1 LELTREQV
9 HEQAIPPRSI
19 RRTPVL
25 AHEAGRTE
33 ANLLIGSD
41 RRSVI
46 CRRVDREPM
55 MSSLID
61 QVAGERSHRVG
72 SKPVPLGLLGNEDV
86 NPRVAKIGLVL
97 LVVLDQT
104 HEFALPFYRKR
115 LIVVAP
121 VGLATQL
128 RLVRRSPPAGDAGLG
143 LDLGH
148 PLDIVHPERAQHHV
162 PTAQERRAVDR
173 TAHLRRLRSFHHMP
187 SLAPQPHAFHTKIIS
202 EEEPNVPINR
212 DCGTNKVS
220 MGLSVA
226 WISVAG

>member
-1 LELTREQV
+1 
-9 HEQAIPPRSI
+9 
-19 RRTPVL
+19 
-25 AHEAGRTE
+25 
-33 ANLLIGSD
+33 
-41 RRSVI
+41 
-46 CRRVDREPM
+46 

-72 SKPVPLGLLGNEDV
+72 SKPVPLGPLGNEDV
-86 NPRVAKIGLVL
+86 SPRVAKIGLVL

-104 HEFALPFYRKR
+104 HEFVLPFYRK
-115 LIVVAP
+115 L
-121 VGLATQL
+121 
-128 RLVRRSPPAGDAGLG
+128 RRSAPAGDAGLG

-187 SLAPQPHAFHTKIIS
+187 SLASQPHAFHTKIIS

-212 DCGTNKVS
+212 DCGANKVS

-226 WISVAG
+226 